1 MSPQSLRRQ
10 ALQQAEPG
18 PRQHGLGV
26 KILEDAARTPAHLHN
41 RQPVRAERARGPPEP
56 NQALEKLGFFF
67 PEQTM
72 RPVNSVMLKACPGF
86 RATGRKKQGKK
97 L

>member
-1 MSPQSLRRQ
+1 MP
-10 ALQQAEPG
+10 PG
-18 PRQHGLGV
+18 PQHTYTNASQFG
-26 KILEDAARTPAHLHN
+26 
-41 RQPVRAERARGPPEP
+41 AERARGPPEP